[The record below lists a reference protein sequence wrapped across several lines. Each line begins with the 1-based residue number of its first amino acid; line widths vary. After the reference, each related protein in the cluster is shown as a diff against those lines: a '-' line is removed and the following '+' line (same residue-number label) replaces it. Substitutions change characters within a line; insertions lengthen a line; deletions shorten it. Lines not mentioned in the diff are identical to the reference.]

1 MEEFKAVD
9 ECLEWIMVE
18 LEERAP
24 WNDKCLYICVADYQE
39 TGEVEYTVYSINL
52 KDMLFSYD
60 SSQIGLNVV
69 FKVPKSIMRACAG
82 FGLGFGGST
91 VFIAGG
97 FRATRFKE
105 LVVPGCY
112 YDVQAYK
119 ISDRRWE
126 EILFPPFRNGKV
138 WPLIWEV
145 EENLF
150 ALTTK
155 PPPALP
161 WSDVVASEWNLCF
174 EMYDRTIGSW
184 ILLPN
189 PPPYSCPG
197 DFSAFSHAILGS
209 QLFVSN
215 PLHPDYTYKCNLS
228 DLSRKQPLKW
238 QVSSFRFR
246 GATLGVCTD
255 EGHFVVFSHD
265 VRGPDL
271 PLYVVKEEDDPYFYI
286 TVDLLEHGSDESIM
300 APHSLFVG
308 HGLHEIDECQFVH
321 LGGQKVTF
329 LCSTRVGFKLSVMA
343 IVFDFQLE
351 KTDDSFKLH
360 TKFHPTRVWHFDNEE
375 GSSGIAQIVNAVV
388 CKFSIFFL
396 YPTMVG

>member
-1 MEEFKAVD
+1 MPV
-9 ECLEWIMVE
+9 L
-18 LEERAP
+18 
-24 WNDKCLYICVADYQE
+24 
-39 TGEVEYTVYSINL
+39 GS
-52 KDMLFSYD
+52 D
-60 SSQIGLNVV
+60 SGD
-69 FKVPKSIMRACAG
+69 P
-82 FGLGFGGST
+82 

-119 ISDRRWE
+119 ISDGPWE

-155 PPPALP
+155 PPPPLP

-174 EMYDRTIGSW
+174 EMYDRTVGSW
-184 ILLPN
+184 ILLSN

-197 DFSAFSHAILGS
+197 GFSHAILGS

-228 DLSRKQPLKW
+228 DIRRKQPLKW

-265 VRGPDL
+265 VRGPT
-271 PLYVVKEEDDPYFYI
+271 PSLYVVKDEDDPYFYI

-300 APHSLFVG
+300 APQSLFVRQ
-308 HGLHEIDECQFVH
+308 GLHEIDECQFVH

-329 LCSTRVGFKLSVMA
+329 LCSTREGFKLSVMA
-343 IVFDFQLE
+343 IIFDFQLE

-375 GSSGIAQIVNAVV
+375 GSSGIAQGLAQIVNAVV
-388 CKFSIFFL
+388 CKFSIFFFCPQWL
-396 YPTMVG
+396 ANS